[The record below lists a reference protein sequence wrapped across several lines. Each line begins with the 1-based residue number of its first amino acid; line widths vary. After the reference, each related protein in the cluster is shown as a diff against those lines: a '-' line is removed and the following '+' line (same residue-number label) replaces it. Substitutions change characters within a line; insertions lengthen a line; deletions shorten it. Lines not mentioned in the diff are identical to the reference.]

1 MMTTKYLKK
10 KINEFTQGGTSS
22 SSAKLD
28 TEISESLHPNHFT
41 VCKVVRHG
49 FPYEPTA
56 MAYDPVQNILAI
68 GTKNGSLRIFGQPGV
83 DCHERHDSDVAIIQI
98 MFLINEGAL
107 VTVCADNSL
116 NMWNL
121 RQKRPAILH
130 SLKFNKE
137 IITYC
142 HIPFQSKWFYIGTE
156 RGNIHIANIESFTLS
171 GYVINWNKAIELSRK
186 TLPGPVIHLSD
197 CPTDQNKLLIGFESG
212 TAVIW
217 DLRIKAAE
225 NRFNGAQ
232 PIRSICWHFEGRQ
245 FMCSHTDGS
254 LTCWDIKS
262 PSKPVS
268 VTYPHGKVAVK
279 GGKPVDPCAPIMKVE
294 WKSAKLGDPYV
305 VFSGGLCQEKGGVG
319 TPCVTIIQGKNT
331 TVLEMEY
338 PVIDFVSLCET
349 PWPSAENQDPYAIL
363 VLLNNDLVVV
373 DLTSPGYP
381 CFENPYPMDLHESPV
396 TCVQYFADCP
406 ADLIPALYSAG
417 SNSSRKKT
425 NYSKKNWPIK
435 GGQWG
440 TGGSSDQEIIIT
452 GHADGSLKFWDA
464 SQVTLQVL
472 YKLKT
477 AKVFERGKQHKSLD
491 GEEEPYAIQKVTM
504 CPESRI
510 LLVAGASGHV
520 LLYRFS
526 KLEAS
531 CEIMTLE
538 VSIIYEVEDPD
549 TPETELP
556 PMPPNSLKRNT
567 STLSADSTGSLT
579 TNSVPPPAPPSPNP
593 STGAHKPSTSSGEG
607 MRDGVPNLRVKSSP
621 QKYTMGFQPD
631 LCCQLLWT
639 EGEPPPL
646 VTCLQ
651 INSFYGLVA
660 FGTVNGLVI
669 VDYIQ
674 KTCLLHMGTPNLYG
688 SADPYQR
695 TPRSPKKP
703 KVPQSLGDIVE
714 QLTDNERSRQASG
727 ATAAAEQPN
736 GICVSPTGNNA
747 KKMKSVTD
755 GKLTRSKSQTS
766 RRVTKTQS
774 NPCDAGANGDK
785 DKDGA
790 DSSGGGG
797 GGGIFSGL
805 LSQSRSTF
813 SFFGSQDRSES
824 SFTQSRSSSMSSL
837 DRESKEGVQ
846 SLYFVESY
854 ARKTDSLTSPCLWV
868 GTTLGS
874 TLVIVLTLPPPGDQR
889 ISQPVIVS
897 PSGTVL
903 CMKGTILNIAFLN
916 SNGGL
921 ITASTEAWKDMNY
934 EQKEGEREK
943 KKPVI
948 QQRSRMSPS
957 ASTEMADRQFAI
969 ITSEKEAKV
978 ISLSSQTCAYRA
990 KIAESSYVVVADVIS
1005 MPNKEL
1011 CLACYVANGHVMI
1024 YSLPSLRILLD
1035 CDFVPLT
1042 DLRVGRTFQF
1052 SAHGKALYQCSPT
1065 EIQRLTVCAE
1075 HSNSLHDMLGDLF
1088 IPCTTPEA
1096 PSRGFF
1102 KNLFSVSSGSLDRQE
1117 LFGENSGK
1125 PSRSI
1130 AKHVPGSAGMEAV
1143 KAQSATVGGEIAR
1156 TKLELI
1162 KRGEKL
1168 SETEKRTA
1176 DMMQNAESFAMAAS
1190 ELMKKQ
1196 KNKKWYQL

>member
-1 MMTTKYLKK
+1 MTTKYLKK
-10 KINEFTQGGTSS
+10 KINELTQGTSS
-22 SSAKLD
+22 NSAKLD

-49 FPYEPTA
+49 FPFEPTA

-217 DLRIKAAE
+217 DLRTKAAE

-232 PIRSICWHFEGRQ
+232 PIRSISWHFEGRQ

-254 LTCWDIKS
+254 LSCWDIKS
-262 PSKPVS
+262 PSKPIS

-294 WKSAKLGDPYV
+294 WKSAKLGEPYV
-305 VFSGGLCQEKGGVG
+305 IFSGGLCQEKGGTG

-349 PWPSAENQDPYAIL
+349 PWPSAENQDPHAIL
-363 VLLNNDLVVV
+363 VLLNNDLVVI
-373 DLTSPGYP
+373 DLMSPGYP

-406 ADLIPALYSAG
+406 ADLIPVLYSAG

-425 NYSKKNWPIK
+425 SYSKKNWPIK

-491 GEEEPYAIQKVTM
+491 GDEEPYAVQKITM
-504 CPESRI
+504 CPDSRI
-510 LLVAGASGHV
+510 LLVAGASGHL

-531 CEIMTLE
+531 CEITSLE
-538 VSIIYEVEDPD
+538 ISIVYEVEDPD

-556 PMPPNSLKRNT
+556 PMPTPNSLKRNT
-567 STLSADSTGSLT
+567 STLSAESTAGIS
-579 TNSVPPPAPPSPNP
+579 NNVPPPAAPPSPNP

-607 MRDGVPNLRVKSSP
+607 MRDGVPNLKVKSGL
-621 QKYTMGFQPD
+621 QKYTMGYQPD

-651 INSFYGLVA
+651 INSFYGLIA

-714 QLTDNERSRQASG
+714 QLTDSERSRQATG
-727 ATAAAEQPN
+727 AVAAAEQPN
-736 GICVSPTGNNA
+736 GICVSPTGNNS

-755 GKLTRSKSQTS
+755 GKLTR
-766 RRVTKTQS
+766 
-774 NPCDAGANGDK
+774 N
-785 DKDGA
+785 
-790 DSSGGGG
+790 
-797 GGGIFSGL
+797 
-805 LSQSRSTF
+805 
-813 SFFGSQDRSES
+813 RSES

-854 ARKTDSLTSPCLWV
+854 ARKTDPVTGQVIPETEKNPITSPCLWV

-874 TLVIVLTLPPPGDQR
+874 TLVIVLSLPPPGDQR
-889 ISQPVIVS
+889 ISQPVFVS

-921 ITASTEAWKDMNY
+921 ISASTEAWKDMNY

-943 KKPVI
+943 KKPSMPPRVPRI
-948 QQRSRMSPS
+948 SPS
-957 ASTEMADRQFAI
+957 ASTEMADRQFAV
-969 ITSEKEAKV
+969 ITSEKESKV
-978 ISLSSQTCAYRA
+978 ISLPSQTCAYRA
-990 KIAESSYVVVADVIS
+990 KIAESSYVVKADVIS

-1011 CLACYVANGHVMI
+1011 CLACYIANGHVVI
-1024 YSLPSLRILLD
+1024 YSLPSLRLLLD
-1035 CDFVPLT
+1035 YDFVPLT

-1130 AKHVPGSAGMEAV
+1130 AKHVPGTAGMEAV
-1143 KAQSATVGGEIAR
+1143 KAQSQTVGGEIAR

-1168 SETEKRTA
+1168 SETEKRTSE
-1176 DMMQNAESFAMAAS
+1176 MMQNAESFASAAN